1 MKKLKLG
8 FMASHG
14 GSNMQAIVDA
24 CRDGRLQA
32 EPLVVISNNHD
43 SQALERAKKAGIP
56 AFHLNAKTHPD
67 PDLLDDSIVEKLKE
81 YGVELVILA
90 GYMRKVGNSMLDAY
104 KNRIINIHP
113 ALLPKHGGNGM
124 YGMRVH
130 EAVIAAGE
138 IETGITVHLVNEDY
152 DEGSIIAQCRVP
164 VMPSDTPQT
173 LAVRVLAR
181 EHQFFVETLIQIAS
195 GAINLQA
202 QHQL

>member
-1 MKKLKLG
+1 MKKLQLG

-24 CRDGRLQA
+24 CRGGRLAA
-32 EPLVVISNNHD
+32 EPLVMISNNRD

-56 AFHLNAKTHPD
+56 AFYLNAKTHPD

-81 YGVELVILA
+81 HGVELVILA
-90 GYMRKVGNSMLDAY
+90 GYMRKIGHRMLDTY

-113 ALLPKHGGNGM
+113 ALLPKHGGKGM

-138 IETGITVHLVNEDY
+138 IETGVTVHVVNEDY
-152 DEGSIIAQCRVP
+152 DEGSIIAQCRMP

-181 EHQFFVETLIQIAS
+181 EHQFLVETLVRIAS
-195 GAINLQA
+195 GAINLPVE
-202 QHQL
+202 